1 MLAAKDAWQELLHAV
16 QRELMVV
23 MSHVATPSGV
33 VNPNPLSAAELT
45 LRCEQEMD
53 AMTVLLT
60 DNGYF
65 LLPGGTPISANC
77 SLPVPWPAVPNA
89 VCGHSIAKTP

>member
-1 MLAAKDAWQELLHAV
+1 MPQRNRTPKIQKLEQKIQERYLEIRENPHMAAFEAAK
-16 QRELMVV
+16 
-23 MSHVATPSGV
+23 
-33 VNPNPLSAAELT
+33 
-45 LRCEQEMD
+45 QEMD
-53 AMTVLLT
+53 AMTVLLMT

-89 VCGHSIAKTP
+89 VCGHSIAKTL